1 MKPILMTFQAGI
13 VSKWTNDSQK
23 FLLENFDTI
32 HNSPSHIYH
41 SALPL
46 SPSSSWLRRH
56 YSAELSHIVKVAKGL
71 PVEWGACSYTV
82 LLNSSP
88 AALSCHN
95 NTITVGCEDGG
106 IIIINA
112 ITGSQTGVF
121 SGHAIGVISLEF
133 SLNGALLVSG
143 SSDHSVKL
151 WDVQTGGV
159 IKTFCPGSISP
170 ASISADCTR
179 IALRYDTSNIQLWNI
194 QAEECYHTIQQ
205 QSYVSHIYF
214 SPTDPQYLVS
224 ISDEKVWQWD
234 TNGHQ
239 IRPPFY
245 GTYVGFSL
253 DGTQLASWYLGFVTI
268 RNSDSGEIVAE
279 LQVTSKPVRH
289 CCFSPNC
296 RLVAG
301 TIDNTAYV
309 WDITNSDPHLVR
321 TFVGHSRHI
330 DCCAFSSPF
339 SLITGST
346 ADNSVKVWKIGVP
359 PTEPVITDLKSA
371 SITSPP
377 IQHISLQAKDGI
389 TITSDSDGVVK
400 IWDIFTGLCEA
411 SYQTPTKGFR
421 CKDAQLIDGRLICV
435 WHDDSKIH
443 LWDAEKGGLWKADH
457 QYPMLIGEIR
467 ILGDRSGIIYLDIG
481 SIKIHSIQ
489 TGELVGNMEDE
500 EMFGSLVIDGSRV
513 WAYDHLGYQGWDFG
527 VSGSSP
533 LQLNN
538 IPPQKLHPNGTL
550 LWDVM
555 SSGIRD
561 KAAGRVVFQLSR
573 RLTKPIDAQWNEHY
587 LVVCYPL
594 NHVLVLDFGYFFLQ
608 QGSIVN

>member
-56 YSAELSHIVKVAKGL
+56 YSAELSHMVKVAKGL

-194 QAEECYHTIQQ
+194 QTEECYHTIQQ

-214 SPTDPQYLVS
+214 SPTDPQYFLS

-239 IRPPFY
+239 IRPSFY

-268 RNSDSGEIVAE
+268 RNSASGEIVAE
-279 LQVTSKPVRH
+279 LQVTNKPVSH

-301 TIDNTAYV
+301 TINNTAYV
-309 WDITNSDPHLVR
+309 WDITNSGPHLVGS
-321 TFVGHSRHI
+321 FAGHSGYI
-330 DCCAFSSPF
+330 NCCAFSSPSSF
-339 SLITGST
+339 ITAS
-346 ADNSVKVWKIGVP
+346 AVDNSVKVWQISAP
-359 PTEPVITDLKSA
+359 PTYSVITDSKSVSITPA
-371 SITSPP
+371 SIQC
-377 IQHISLQAKDGI
+377 IALQAKDDI

-400 IWDIFTGLCEA
+400 IWDIFTGLCKV
-411 SYQTPTKGFR
+411 SYQTPAKGTICR
-421 CKDAQLIDGRLICV
+421 DVQLIDERLVCV
-435 WHDDSKIH
+435 WYGGHKICMWDTKKGE
-443 LWDAEKGGLWKADH
+443 LWEADNKS
-457 QYPMLIGEIR
+457 PWIVDEIK
-467 ILGDRSGIIYLDIG
+467 ILADRSEVICLGIS
-481 SIKIHSIQ
+481 SIRTYCIQ
-489 TGELVGNMEDE
+489 TGELVGEMEADGIP
-500 EMFGSLVIDGSRV
+500 FFNSLVVDGSRA
-513 WAYDHLGYQGWDFG
+513 WAYSPSLGYQGWDFG
-527 VSGSSP
+527 TSSP
-533 LQLNN
+533 LPIQLYN
-538 IPPQKLHPNGTL
+538 IPPHKLHPNGTL
-550 LWDVM
+550 LWDTVL
-555 SSGIRD
+555 SRIKD
-561 KAAGRVVFQLSR
+561 QATGRVVFQLSR
-573 RLTKPIDAQWNEHY
+573 RFTRPADVQWNGQY
-587 LVVCYPL
+587 LVICYPL
-594 NHVLVLDFGYFFLQ
+594 NHVLVLDFSCFFLQ
-608 QGSIVN
+608 